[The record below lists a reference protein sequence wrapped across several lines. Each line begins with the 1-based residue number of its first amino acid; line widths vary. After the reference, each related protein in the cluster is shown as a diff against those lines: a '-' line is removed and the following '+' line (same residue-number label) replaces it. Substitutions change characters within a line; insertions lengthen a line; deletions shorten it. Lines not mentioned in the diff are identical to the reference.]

1 MSSSTSVPT
10 PTFGP
15 TGFIMPAES
24 AILAGVQADYN
35 AAFGG
40 NLDPGLSTPQGQLA
54 SSTAAIIADNYAT
67 FLYYSTQSDPAFAQG
82 RMQDGI
88 ARIYFL
94 TRNPAQPTSV
104 QALCTGLVN
113 TPIPT
118 GALAKATD
126 GNLYSCT
133 AGGTIPISGNITLPF
148 ACVTTGP
155 IACPAGSLSTIYRTV
170 PGWDVITNVAD
181 GVVGNDVETAAA
193 FEYRR
198 GLSVA
203 LNSVGTLAAILA
215 AVLAVPNVLDA
226 YATENP
232 SASSATIGGVS
243 VAAHSLYV
251 AVAGGDPQAVA
262 QAIWTKKAPGA
273 GYTGNTTRTVTDSNS
288 GYSLPYPTYSVTFQT
303 PAALPIFFAVSI
315 ANNLN
320 VPSTATASIQ
330 AAILA
335 AFAGADGGPRARIG
349 ATIYASRFYSGIAAL
364 GPWAEIISLQIG
376 TSSGNANTVTVNI
389 NQVPVTSAGNITVTL
404 V

>member
-1 MSSSTSVPT
+1 MSGTSSVPL
-10 PTFGP
+10 PTFG
-15 TGFIMPAES
+15 TSGFLMPLES

-67 FLYYSTQSDPAFAQG
+67 FLFYTSQCDPAFAQG

-94 TRNPAQPTSV
+94 SRNPAQPTSV

-118 GALAKATD
+118 GALAKASD
-126 GNLYSCT
+126 GNTYSCT
-133 AGGTIPISGNITLPF
+133 AGGTIPVSGNITLPF
-148 ACVTTGP
+148 ACILTGP

-170 PGWDVITNVAD
+170 PGWDQITNVAD
-181 GVVGNDVETAAA
+181 GVVGNDVESRAA

-203 LNSVGTLAAILA
+203 VNSIGTLAAIIA

-232 SASSATIGGVS
+232 TASAATIGGVS
-243 VAAHSLYV
+243 IAAHSVYV

-262 QAIWTKKAPGA
+262 EAIWTKKAPGC
-273 GYTGNTTRTVTDSNS
+273 GYVGNTTLTVTDDNS
-288 GYSLPYPTYSVTFQT
+288 GYALPYPTYSVTFQT

-315 ANNLN
+315 ANNIN
-320 VPSTATASIQ
+320 VPSTATAQIQ

-335 AFAGADGGPRARIG
+335 AFAGADGGSRARIG
-349 ATIYASRFYSGIAAL
+349 ATVYASRFYAGIAAL
-364 GPWAEIISLQIG
+364 GAWAEIVSLLIG
-376 TSSGNANTVTVNI
+376 TTTGNANTVAVNI
-389 NQVPVTSAGNITVTL
+389 NQVPVTSSSDITVTL

>member
-1 MSSSTSVPT
+1 MSGTTSVPQ
-10 PTFGP
+10 PVFGP

-40 NLDPGLSTPQGQLA
+40 NLNPGLSTPQGQLA
-54 SSTAAIIADNYAT
+54 SSTAAIIADAYAT
-67 FLYYSTQSDPAFAQG
+67 FLFYTSQTDPAFAQG

-94 TRNPAQPTSV
+94 SRNPAQPTSV

-113 TPIPT
+113 TVIPT

-126 GNLYSCT
+126 GNTYTCT
-133 AGGTIPISGNITLPF
+133 AGGTIPASGNITLPF
-148 ACVTTGP
+148 ACVATGP

-170 PGWDVITNVAD
+170 PGWDVITNVAA
-181 GVVGNDVETAAA
+181 GVVGNDVETRAA
-193 FEYRR
+193 FETRR

-203 LNSVGTLAAILA
+203 INSVGTLPAILA

-232 SASSATIGGVS
+232 SGSAATLGGVS
-243 VAAHSLYV
+243 IAAHSLYI

-262 QAIWTKKAPGA
+262 QAIWTKKGPGA
-273 GYTGNTTRTVTDSNS
+273 GYVGNTTKTVTDSNS
-288 GYSLPYPTYSVTFQT
+288 GYSLPLPTYSVTFQT
-303 PAALPIFFAVSI
+303 PTALPVFFAVSI

-330 AAILA
+330 AAILS

-349 ATIYASRFYSGIAAL
+349 ATLFASRFYAGIATL
-364 GPWAEIISLQIG
+364 GTWAEIISLQIG
-376 TSSGNANTVTVNI
+376 TVSGNANTVIVNI
-389 NQVPVTSAGNITVTL
+389 NQVPVTSAANITVTL